1 MADYIALVF
10 TDLVNSTAV
19 KDAMPGN
26 NTTDRNQSYRDNI
39 LFPHRKRVIESLS
52 NYGGRVVEPP
62 QGDGFLLEFPSP
74 LKAVQWSLCIQ
85 CSHLKEPIKIP
96 SGYLEVKIG
105 IHYGAPLRDGDGFIG
120 QEVDYA
126 ARVAALASGQQILLS
141 KTMGVLIEDAKIK
154 GINIHPY
161 GQHLLKG
168 IGIVPIFE
176 LIYDE
181 FKKTSEPVDLTTFEE
196 LSLQLAL
203 DQEEIA
209 NLDFETQFPT
219 KPQTL
224 EILDIK
230 TDTSPPYP
238 NGAVPLGSPFYL
250 ERQPIEEQSKQ
261 EIRKPGSLMRIKAPK
276 EMGKTSLLMR
286 ILQFARN
293 QGYQTVSLN
302 LDQADQAILNNLNQ
316 FLRWLCANVARQ
328 LHLKPKLDE
337 YWDEDLG
344 CKISCTSYFE
354 DYLLKS
360 IQTPLVLA
368 LDEANQLFEHSEV
381 AKDFFP
387 LLRSWYEEGKTSP
400 LWQRLRLVIVHS
412 TEIYVPLQL
421 NQSPFNVGLTIQLN
435 HFSQEEVKKLAQ
447 CYDLDWERGEDCQQ
461 LMEMVDGHPAL
472 VQIALYYLSREEM
485 TLEHLL
491 ATSATN
497 VGIYTHHLQRHWVT
511 LQEQPKLTTALKRV
525 MDATEAI
532 SLDDNILI
540 HKLSSMGLIKH
551 SGDKVMPRCELYR
564 QSYLKK

>member
-10 TDLVNSTAV
+10 TDLVNSTSV
-19 KDAMPGN
+19 KDTMPGN
-26 NTTDRNQSYRDNI
+26 DTTDRNQSYRDTI

-74 LKAVQWSLCIQ
+74 LKAVQWSLFIQ
-85 CSHLKEPIKIP
+85 CSHIKEPIKIP
-96 SGYLEVKIG
+96 SGCLEVKIG
-105 IHYGAPLRDGDGFIG
+105 IHYGAPLRDGDRFIG

-126 ARVAALASGQQILLS
+126 ARVAALASAQQILVS

-168 IGIVPIFE
+168 IGTVPIFE

-181 FKKTSEPVDLTTFEE
+181 FKKTSKSVGLTTFEE
-196 LSLQLAL
+196 LGRQLDL
-203 DQEEIA
+203 DQKEIA
-209 NLDFETQFPT
+209 NLDIETKT
-219 KPQTL
+219 SIKPQIL
-224 EILDIK
+224 ENF
-230 TDTSPPYP
+230 DTEPDNSPPYP
-238 NGAVPLGSPFYL
+238 NGVVPLGSHFYL
-250 ERQPIEEQSKQ
+250 ERQPVEAQIKQ
-261 EIRKPGSLMRIKAPK
+261 EIRKPGTLIRIKAPR
-276 EMGKTSLLMR
+276 EMGKTSLLLR
-286 ILQFARN
+286 ILEFTKTQN
-293 QGYQTVSLN
+293 YHTVSLN
-302 LDQADQAILNNLNQ
+302 LDQVDRAILNDLNQ
-316 FLRWLCANVARQ
+316 FLRWLCANIARQ
-328 LHLKPKLDE
+328 LHLKPSLDE
-337 YWDEDLG
+337 YWDQDLG
-344 CKISCTSYFE
+344 SKISCTSYFE

-360 IQTPLVLA
+360 IQNPLVLA
-368 LDEANQLFEHSEV
+368 LDEAQQIFEHSAV
-381 AKDFFP
+381 AQDFLP

-551 SGDKVMPRCELYR
+551 SGDKVMPSCELYR